1 MLPRP
6 LAESTQAFEDVYGA
20 FVSAVLLQPFQ
31 LFLRLAVQLRPSF
44 AYSPRQRSFS
54 LFFVSRSL
62 LKAPW
67 IMTQLTHVLKDL
79 VIKLC
84 LPSLKSLLQV
94 LRQFRPLLGSL
105 ESLAW
110 DVTLAAAQQF

>member
-1 MLPRP
+1 
-6 LAESTQAFEDVYGA
+6 
-20 FVSAVLLQPFQ
+20 
-31 LFLRLAVQLRPSF
+31 
-44 AYSPRQRSFS
+44 
-54 LFFVSRSL
+54 
-62 LKAPW
+62 
-67 IMTQLTHVLKDL
+67 MTQLAHVLKDL